1 MLLDLDATVDV
12 TIGGRV
18 WKVSAVPAGLAAE
31 LTARPASV
39 LAPVPDGLIVE
50 GADGARAVA
59 PGREAEWSAIT
70 AERFGQ
76 YLAIHAEWI
85 RWGLR
90 SLASPGVERRYA
102 GRSFRVLD
110 DARVEAICRVNGGAL
125 AHELGNAIRAANA
138 VSEEEALG
146 FLSPS
151 GA

>member
-1 MLLDLDATVDV
+1 
-12 TIGGRV
+12 V
-18 WKVSAVPAGLAAE
+18 WRISAVPAGLAAE
-31 LTARPASV
+31 LSAKPSSV
-39 LAPVPDGLIVE
+39 LAPVPDGLIVA
-50 GADGARAVA
+50 GDDGEAKVA
-59 PGREAEWSAIT
+59 PGRESEWSALS

-76 YLAIHAEWI
+76 YLSIHADWI

-90 SLASPGVERRYA
+90 SLAAPGVVRRYA
-102 GRSFRVLD
+102 GREFRLLD

-125 AHELGNAIRAANA
+125 AHELGNAIRKANA